1 MLKEIIF
8 NDEFPYGIQKI
19 YKFKNG
25 FGASVICHKMSYG
38 GTLGLWEIAPLDKN
52 RDFIGITIL
61 KWHDDVLGNLTEK
74 EVDNILEEIKQL
86 KGE

>member
-1 MLKEIIF
+1 
-8 NDEFPYGIQKI
+8 
-19 YKFKNG
+19 
-25 FGASVICHKMSYG
+25 MSYG